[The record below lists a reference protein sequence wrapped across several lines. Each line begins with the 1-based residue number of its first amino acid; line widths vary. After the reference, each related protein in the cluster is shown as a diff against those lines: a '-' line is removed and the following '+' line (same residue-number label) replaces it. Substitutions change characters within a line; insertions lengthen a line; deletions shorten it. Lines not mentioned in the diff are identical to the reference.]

1 MTPLE
6 HERRVNLII
15 ENTHVVPFRQLAQPL
30 LLGQRKHLADR
41 IVRIAQHERMAASRE
56 RVFDGVEIEQ
66 PFAFAGR
73 FVGSLKHFDFDHV
86 DVVQLRHAQ
95 ERHVR
100 GRRHDHGIA
109 GADQLAQEDLVRF
122 QHVRHHADD
131 VRIHVPAVV
140 AFLPAGAH
148 LGHAALPRFGNVT
161 EFAMVAGAVDGLLDA
176 RRQAVVHFRDER
188 ADTAG
193 VAGPLVGTDF
203 GQICGGGA
211 IDGIGIKAG
220 KNTILLFHAF
230 QHSRRPGYACC
241 DAVTHI

>member
-1 MTPLE
+1 MY
-6 HERRVNLII
+6 
-15 ENTHVVPFRQLAQPL
+15 A
-30 LLGQRKHLADR
+30 
-41 IVRIAQHERMAASRE
+41 
-56 RVFDGVEIEQ
+56 GVGTTTAL
-66 PFAFAGR
+66 PAPT
-73 FVGSLKHFDFDHV
+73 SS
-86 DVVQLRHAQ
+86 
-95 ERHVR
+95 
-100 GRRHDHGIA
+100 
-109 GADQLAQEDLVRF
+109 QEDLVRF

-140 AFLPAGAH
+140 AFLPAGAR

-230 QHSRRPGYACC
+230 QHSRRP
-241 DAVTHI
+241 VTRVAMP

>member
-1 MTPLE
+1 MYAGVGTTTALPAPTSS
-6 HERRVNLII
+6 RRKISYAS
-15 ENTHVVPFRQLAQPL
+15 NTS
-30 LLGQRKHLADR
+30 G
-41 IVRIAQHERMAASRE
+41 
-56 RVFDGVEIEQ
+56 
-66 PFAFAGR
+66 
-73 FVGSLKHFDFDHV
+73 
-86 DVVQLRHAQ
+86 
-95 ERHVR
+95 
-100 GRRHDHGIA
+100 
-109 GADQLAQEDLVRF
+109 
-122 QHVRHHADD
+122 HHADD

-140 AFLPAGAH
+140 AFLPAGAR

-230 QHSRRPGYACC
+230 QHSRRP
-241 DAVTHI
+241 VTRVAMP